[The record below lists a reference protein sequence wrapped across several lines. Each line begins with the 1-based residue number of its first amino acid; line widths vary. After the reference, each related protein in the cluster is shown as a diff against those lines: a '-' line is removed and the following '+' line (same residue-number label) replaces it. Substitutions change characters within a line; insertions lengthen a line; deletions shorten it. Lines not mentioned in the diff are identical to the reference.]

1 MRIDEL
7 VRLLNHRGPLYI
19 VKETWTK
26 GDECDCPRCKGSG
39 RFDAAGG
46 GSRFDAG
53 EGGSRF
59 ADGPGS
65 RQARS
70 SAGSNRACIET
81 TAVPLVPQPTS
92 VCAVCEG
99 GGRAMKK
106 FVVQEVPRWYFQV
119 TDEGIEFSVT
129 LKREDIEIFFNESD
143 AQSRAHLEN
152 HLARTAVVDGQN
164 DGTEL

>member
-1 MRIDEL
+1 VRIDEL

-26 GDECDCPRCKGSG
+26 GNECDCPRCKGCG
-39 RFDAAGG
+39 RFDAGV
-46 GSRFDAG
+46 
-53 EGGSRF
+53 GGSRF
-59 ADGPGS
+59 AEAGS
-65 RQARS
+65 RQPRS
-70 SAGSNRACIET
+70 SAGSSRARIET

>member
-26 GDECDCPRCKGSG
+26 GDESDCPRCKGSG
-39 RFDAAGG
+39 
-46 GSRFDAG
+46 RFDAG

-70 SAGSNRACIET
+70 SAGSNRARIET